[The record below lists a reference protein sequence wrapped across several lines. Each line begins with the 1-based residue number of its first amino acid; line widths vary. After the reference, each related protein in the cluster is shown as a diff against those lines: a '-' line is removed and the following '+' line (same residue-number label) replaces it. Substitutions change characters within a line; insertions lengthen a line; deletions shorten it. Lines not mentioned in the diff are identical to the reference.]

1 MARPQDRRQSIS
13 TDLLDTVKS
22 TGFWSAIGAVVGL
35 VATIAGVVL
44 FLTIDELSNFAISVL
59 IIGLVLLFIALVL
72 SPRAV
77 AIFMAGRQGR
87 YGTNVAIMTV
97 AFFIILILINFL
109 MFRSPSRLDVTATR
123 IFSPA
128 QQTLQVLDSLEGPI
142 RANAFFSPTDADST
156 LTRQQAED
164 LLNEFARRSNNFTYR
179 FIDPELN
186 RSIAVSYDVT
196 DFPVIVFEDID
207 TGVHQGV
214 FSFTQQ
220 DFVTGILVVSGTQQK
235 VVYHL
240 TGHGESSITRTIT
253 NETDDEGF
261 DFAIQGMQRDNYRVF
276 PLNLKQDGFVP
287 EDAAVLVIPGPKQNL
302 DQDELQIVADYL
314 AGGGKLIALLDPD
327 APNSYREL
335 LAVWGLAVGNH
346 RIADVISNVAG
357 ETTSPMVQ
365 RSNAQFGTSGL
376 TGINIA
382 DQLNNVFFTDA
393 TAVLPSI
400 PLEDLPAFMSYT
412 GLARTTPASWMES
425 HPEATDYNP
434 GEDIQGPLDVAA
446 VMQAGA
452 SLAGDIVPGENNLAK
467 VIVIGDSDFARNKF
481 FFQSDNANLLLN
493 SVNWLAEDYELISI
507 REPAIPIRVL
517 VLNQRERDFIKW
529 TGWFLP
535 PILML
540 VIAVV
545 VWWRRR

>member
-1 MARPQDRRQSIS
+1 M
-13 TDLLDTVKS
+13 DTVKS

>member
-22 TGFWSAIGAVVGL
+22 TGFWSAIGAIVGL
-35 VATIAGVVL
+35 IATIAGVVL

-97 AFFIILILINFL
+97 AFFVILILINFL
-109 MFRSPSRLDVTATR
+109 MFRSPNRLDVTATR

-156 LTRQQAED
+156 LVRQQAED

-179 FIDPELN
+179 FIDPEIN
-186 RSIAVSYDVT
+186 RSIAVHYDVT
-196 DFPVIVFEDID
+196 DFPVVVFEDID

-240 TGHGESSITRTIT
+240 TGHGEASITRTIA

-276 PLNLKQDGFVP
+276 PLNLRQDGFVP

-302 DQDELQIVADYL
+302 DQDEMQIVADYL
-314 AGGGKLIALLDPD
+314 AGGGKLIVLLDPD
-327 APNSYREL
+327 APDSYREL
-335 LAVWGLAVGNH
+335 LAVWGLAVGKY
-346 RIADVISNVAG
+346 RIADLISNVAG
-357 ETTSPMVQ
+357 ESTSPMVQ

-425 HPEATDYNP
+425 HPEETDYNP
-434 GEDIQGPLDVAA
+434 ADDIQGPLDVAA

-493 SVNWLAEDYELISI
+493 SINWLAEDYELISI

-540 VIAVV
+540 VISVV

>member
-59 IIGLVLLFIALVL
+59 IIGLVLLFVALVL

-302 DQDELQIVADYL
+302 DQDELQIVADYI

-425 HPEATDYNP
+425 HPEFTDYNP